1 MYSFPAYRIQKTNP
15 AAQADKSDAWHVV
28 DSHGNVVHYDYLRRD
43 CREWITEQ
51 EAADAAELAARPS
64 NGPALVAAAA
74 AAGMFATEPA
84 AL

>member
-15 AAQADKSDAWHVV
+15 AFSLDKSTAWHVV
-28 DSHGNVVHYDYLRRD
+28 DSHGNVVHYDFLRRD
-43 CREWITEQ
+43 CRQWITDKLAE
-51 EAADAAELAARPS
+51 EAAELAARPS

-74 AAGMFATEPA
+74 AAGMFAAEPA